1 MTRAKSLKYLAVG
14 LAMTSVCIWSI
25 KDDFWFG
32 WVGLI
37 FFGVINLMFLI
48 KIINPKFKWVNDTD
62 INSQAFTDITKT
74 DFNKLYNDN
83 GIFTYFD
90 NGFAVKTKKGDKTIE
105 WTQISKLTGYKRD
118 YFTTDC
124 ICLVVEYGDN
134 QNFEITEEHSG
145 WFQFLEHLKQAF
157 PSIDKSWEIE
167 ISTPAFATNLTVL
180 YDRANRN
187 DIQ

>member
-1 MTRAKSLKYLAVG
+1 
-14 LAMTSVCIWSI
+14 MTSVCAWSI
-25 KDDFWFG
+25 KENFWFG

-37 FFGVINLMFLI
+37 FFGGGSIMFLI
-48 KIINPKFKWVNDTD
+48 KAINPNFHWVADTD
-62 INSQAFTDITKT
+62 INSKEFADKTKA
-74 DFNKLYNDN
+74 DFNKLYNDH
-83 GIFTYFD
+83 GIFTYSD
-90 NGFAVKTKKGDKTIE
+90 TGFTVKTKKGNKTIA
-105 WTQISKLTGYKRD
+105 WTQVNKLTGYKRD

-124 ICLVVEYGDN
+124 ICLVVEYDDN

-180 YDRANRN
+180 YDRASENVTSK
-187 DIQ
+187 